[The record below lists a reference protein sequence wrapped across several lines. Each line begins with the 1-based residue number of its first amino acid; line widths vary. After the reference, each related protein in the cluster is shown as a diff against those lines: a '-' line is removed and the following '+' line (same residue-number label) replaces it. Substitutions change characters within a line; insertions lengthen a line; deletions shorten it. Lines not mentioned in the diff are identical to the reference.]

1 MTPADDDRTPP
12 PVDALT
18 RLLTRL
24 ADLAVHDPDIRAD
37 LRDLAAWLT
46 VITGEADRDDRG
58 ATAGAPPET
67 GPRALPESGPPGDAP
82 AADVRRP
89 TVELPLRLGGV
100 QVEVAI
106 PASREARRLRGELE
120 AGRNPSPRP
129 AGSAAVSIDDSR
141 DASPGAWWD
150 RPIDPAPIARRA
162 RIKADA
168 CRWCIE
174 RRQRLLARADFDR
187 DIRPQDEAIA
197 ARARGEA
204 PCPLWMLDPWIQDR
218 YPAGTWDALAGAFDL
233 LAETADLAAERW
245 PEPVPAAT
253 GRSAAAIDP
262 GLPAFLEFAA
272 EVQALLRT
280 LVDDLARDADDVRD
294 DPEQAM
300 FFGWLR
306 RMTKVRR
313 VFVAKFMTR
322 RDRVEADRLGALAG
336 RLAVL
341 RAETPPKPAGSPRR
355 KQVLN
360 TLRYEMA
367 RLRQVDGD
375 RDAAHHWNRIDA
387 QLEIWISSGLPVTD
401 PDLLSVAESLLT
413 HAGASGRR
421 DTATGRVLAEASA
434 ARERRTAVAD
444 TDGAADQE
452 TRARTWSDDVL
463 ALRPSLRGRTV
474 VIIGGEKRPES
485 RRALEEAFE
494 LGELLWVEIG
504 DAGSIAL
511 IEPVLRRADVALVL
525 LLIRWCSHHITEQ
538 APRVCREAG
547 KPVVRV
553 PAGYAPNA
561 VARAIRDQAAILL
574 GAAVE

>member
-1 MTPADDDRTPP
+1 MTLADDDRTPP
-12 PVDALT
+12 PVDTLA

-24 ADLAVHDPDIRAD
+24 ADLAAQDPDIRAD
-37 LRDLAAWLT
+37 LHDVAAWLT
-46 VITGEADRDDRG
+46 AITGDAERADRV
-58 ATAGAPPET
+58 AAGRAAPET
-67 GPRALPESGPPGDAP
+67 MPRALPESVPPALASTADA
-82 AADVRRP
+82 RRP

-100 QVEVAI
+100 QVEVTI
-106 PASREARRLRGELE
+106 PASREAKRLRGELE
-120 AGRNPSPRP
+120 AGRTTPLLP
-129 AGSAAVSIDDSR
+129 AASAAAVIDDTP
-141 DASPGAWWD
+141 DASPAAWWD

-174 RRQRLLARADFDR
+174 RRQRLIARADFDR
-187 DIRPQDEAIA
+187 DIRPSDEAIA
-197 ARARGEA
+197 AQARSEA
-204 PCPLWMLDPWIQDR
+204 PCQLWMLDPWIQDR
-218 YPAGTWDALAGAFDL
+218 YPAGIWDALAGAFDL
-233 LAETADLAAERW
+233 LAETAELAAERW
-245 PEPVPAAT
+245 PEPVPADT
-253 GRSAAAIDP
+253 GRSAAAIDHR
-262 GLPAFLEFAA
+262 LPAFLEFAA

-280 LVDDLARDADDVRD
+280 LIDDLAREADDVRD
-294 DPEQAM
+294 DPDQAM

-313 VFVAKFMTR
+313 IFVAKFMTR
-322 RDRVEADRLGALAG
+322 RDRVEADRLAELSE

-341 RAETPPKPAGSPRR
+341 RAEAPPKPAGSPRR

-367 RLRQVDGD
+367 RLHQVDGD
-375 RDAAHHWNRIDA
+375 RDAAHHWSRIDA
-387 QLEIWISSGLPVTD
+387 QLEIWISAGLPVTD
-401 PDLLSVAESLLT
+401 PDLLSVAEALLT

-434 ARERRTAVAD
+434 ARARRAAGAD
-444 TDGAADQE
+444 ADGAADPE

-463 ALRPSLRGRTV
+463 SLRPSLRGTTV

-511 IEPVLRRADVALVL
+511 IEPVLRRPDVALVL

-553 PAGYAPNA
+553 TAGYAPNA
-561 VARAIRDQAAILL
+561 IARAIRDQAAILL
-574 GAAVE
+574 GAAAE